1 MNAFPKIF
9 TLGQTYIENIFDN
22 EVEITEKIDGSQF
35 GWGKI
40 NGQLICRSKGKI
52 QEVECPDKLFSEG
65 IEYIKSIENKLPDN
79 IMFYGEYLKKPK
91 HNTLTYGRIPKNHIM
106 LFGACH
112 LNQEFIPNYSQ
123 YAGLLDL
130 ETVPVIYKGKVD
142 SMEFLKELLNRTSIL
157 DKSKIEG
164 FVVKNYQQ
172 QLLLGGRVIP
182 IMCGKFVS
190 EEFKEVHQKNWSREN
205 TGKGRWQTF
214 KESFCTEARWLK
226 ALFYLRDN
234 GELDNSPRDIGKLMK
249 RVNEDIT
256 EEEKE
261 NIKEFLWK
269 EFGKE
274 VLRTATKGLPQ
285 WYKERITGHCFKE
298 KDNEDS

>member
-9 TLGQTYIENIFDN
+9 TIGQKYIQNIFED
-22 EVEITEKIDGSQF
+22 EVIIEEKLDGSQF
-35 GWGKI
+35 SFMKI
-40 NGQLICRSKGKI
+40 DGELICRSKGKI
-52 QEVECPDKLFSEG
+52 QEVECPDKLFQRG
-65 IEYIKSIENKLPDN
+65 INYLLSIKDN
-79 IMFYGEYLKKPK
+79 IPENLQFFCEYLSKEK
-91 HNTLTYGRIPKNHIM
+91 HNTLCYERIPQNYFM
-106 LFGACH
+106 LFGIYDIDKDLYESRRIC
-112 LNQEFIPNYSQ
+112 LQD
-123 YAGLLDL
+123 YAEILQIDCVPLLYQGKINSL
-130 ETVPVIYKGKVD
+130 EQ
-142 SMEFLKELLNRTSIL
+142 LKELLNTVSFCG
-157 DKSKIEG
+157 KSKIEG
-164 FVVKNYQQ
+164 VVVKNYNKD
-172 QLLLGGRVIP
+172 LMIGGRVIP

-205 TGKGRWQTF
+205 TGKGKWQTF

-234 GELDNSPRDIGKLMK
+234 GELDKSPRDIGKLMK

-269 EFGKE
+269 EFGNE

-285 WYKERITGHCFKE
+285 WYKERLAKE
-298 KDNEDS
+298 SFND